1 MLTILVIKN
10 SYLTVSSENEV
21 LLEGLYE
28 ALSFQDTSK
37 AYAFGSFDKT
47 KIVVVRFAKY
57 EKDMDVPTLRIPIGF
72 LSFVESVLEDFEH
85 STVDDRPD
93 INDLKYLDT
102 KIELKDIQLYSHQKN
117 AVKTALK
124 NRRGI
129 IMSPTGSG
137 KTEIFLAM
145 LKMLKDP
152 TLVVFNRTQLAH
164 QTMERAQGRGIDA
177 GIVQGKNVLEKHVT
191 MATIQSIEKLDNIR
205 QYKNLILDEVHN
217 AGSKSYQNILKRKHW
232 YRIFGFSATPVN
244 PNKMDLRSA
253 KIIANVGPVVYEA
266 KSKELMEA
274 GIIAKPTIY
283 MIPIHQPD
291 DIEDFD
297 YREAEVS
304 GIVHNSYRNN
314 IVKAITEFHGK
325 DQILILTKYVDQG
338 REIQKLIP
346 EAPFIWNEVKVKDRM
361 KIVSDFDAGSIP
373 VLIAS
378 RILDEGIDIK
388 NFKVLIVASAGA
400 AFTKTIQRLGRG
412 LRVTENKKTVTVY
425 DFIDNTQRNLYKHSL
440 QRMRDYKTY
449 GYDNIIKL
457 EEWK

>member
-1 MLTILVIKN
+1 MLTVLVIKN
-10 SYLTVSSENEV
+10 SYLTVSSENEE

-37 AYAFGSFDKT
+37 AYAFGAFDKS
-47 KIVVVRFAKY
+47 KITTVRFAKY
-57 EKDMDVPTLRIPIGF
+57 EKDMEVATLRIPIGF

-85 STVDDRPD
+85 STIDDRPD
-93 INDLKYLDT
+93 INNVKYLDT
-102 KIELKDIQLYSHQKN
+102 KIELKDIQLYLHQKD
-117 AVKTALK
+117 AVKAALK
-124 NRRGI
+124 ERRGI
-129 IMSPTGSG
+129 VMSPTGSG

-164 QTMERAQGRGIDA
+164 QTMERAQGRGINA

-191 MATIQSIEKLDNIR
+191 MATIQSIEKLDDIR
-205 QYKNLILDEVHN
+205 DYKNLILDEVHN
-217 AGSKSYQNILKRKHW
+217 AGSRSYQDILKRKHW
-232 YRIFGFSATPVN
+232 YRIYGFSATPVN
-244 PNKMDLRSA
+244 PSKMDLRSA
-253 KIIANVGPVVYEA
+253 KIIANVGPVIYEA
-266 KSKELMEA
+266 KSKKLMDE

-283 MIPIHQPD
+283 MVPIHQPD

-297 YREAEVS
+297 YREAELS
-304 GIVHNSYRNN
+304 GIVHNSHRNE
-314 IVKAITEFHGK
+314 IIKAITEFHEK
-325 DQILILTKYVDQG
+325 DQVLILTKYVDQG
-338 REIQKLIP
+338 KEIQKLIP
-346 EAPFIWNEVKVKDRM
+346 DAPFIWNEVKVKDRM
-361 KIVSDFDAGSIP
+361 KVVADFDSGKIP

-400 AFTKTIQRLGRG
+400 KFTKTIQRLGRG
-412 LRVTENKKTVTVY
+412 LRVTEDKKTVTVY

-440 QRMRDYKTY
+440 QRMKDYKTY
-449 GYDNIIKL
+449 GYDNIVKL